1 MKDPMRMPSLPAL
14 QWREYRTSY
23 STVSG
28 TGGIHT
34 IDSGTMTG
42 GIGTDGAGMIR
53 GGRVT
58 GLGILGTII
67 AMTHGTTV
75 IMIHGIIITI
85 IIITGLFLQGLTAT
99 DITLPAS
106 DIQRLP

>member
-42 GIGTDGAGMIR
+42 GIGTDGAGTTHGGQATGR
-53 GGRVT
+53 GP
-58 GLGILGTII
+58 LGIII
-67 AMTHGTTV
+67 VMIHGTTV
-75 IMIHGIIITI
+75 TMTLGTITTT